1 MTTDIRWQQR
11 FSQFEK
17 SYKLFQT
24 ALAIEQPSEVER
36 AGLIQFFEIT
46 FELGWKLLK
55 DFQEAE
61 GYTITSPRNAI
72 KQAFQNSLI
81 TQGKYWLQALNDR
94 NLTTHTYNET
104 TARQVEND
112 IRSLYAPFLQE
123 LHESFLPKMVT

>member
-11 FSQFEK
+11 FAQFEK
-17 SYKLFQT
+17 SYKLLQT

-46 FELGWKLLK
+46 FELGWKVLK

-61 GYTITSPRNAI
+61 GYTITSPRSAI
-72 KQAFQNSLI
+72 KQAFQNGLVS
-81 TQGKYWLQALNDR
+81 QGHHWMQALNDR
-94 NLTTHTYNET
+94 NLTTHTYNEA

-123 LHESFLPKMVT
+123 LYERFLEQMVH

>member
-17 SYKLFQT
+17 SYKRLQT
-24 ALAIEQPSEVER
+24 ALAIERPSEVER

-46 FELGWKLLK
+46 FKLGWKLLK

-72 KQAFQNSLI
+72 KQAFQNGLI

-112 IRSLYAPFLQE
+112 IRTLYAPFVQE
-123 LHESFLPKMVT
+123 LHEYFLPRMVK

>member
-11 FSQFEK
+11 FAQFQK
-17 SYKLFQT
+17 SFKLLQT
-24 ALAIEQPSEVER
+24 ALAIETPSEVER

-72 KQAFQNSLI
+72 KQAYQNGLI
-81 TQGKYWLQALNDR
+81 TQGHHWLQALTDR

-104 TARQVEND
+104 TAQQVEND
-112 IRSLYAPFLQE
+112 IRSFYAPFLQE
-123 LHESFLPKMVT
+123 INSRFEQIIK